1 MIESYQ
7 RIDDETMALVRLFAK
22 RFGCSTET
30 ALKFL
35 LKTGR
40 YPQEPGEDDE
50 AYAARV
56 QSLPEPVVGEYRAF
70 DAANDD

>member
-7 RIDDETMALVRLFAK
+7 RIDDETMAFLRAFAEQ
-22 RFGCSTET
+22 FGCSVET

-40 YPQEPGEDDE
+40 YPQEAGEDDE
-50 AYAARV
+50 AYAARLE
-56 QSLPEPVVGEYRAF
+56 SLPDPYISAYRAF
-70 DAANDD
+70 EVANDT